1 LLQALKGGEVVTLD
15 VGAID
20 VQDQG
25 ANRQDMEH
33 QVIVR
38 RGAEK
43 VAKAGSTPSFAQ
55 QAATD
60 RGGKRRARRGR
71 TNSRRAASKKLCYQ
85 FTPPR
90 QESVERGISAHQI
103 QTQTLT
109 LI

>member
-1 LLQALKGGEVVTLD
+1 MVTLD

-60 RGGKRRARRGR
+60 RGGKKKDKARR
-71 TNSRRAASKKLCYQ
+71 NK
-85 FTPPR
+85 
-90 QESVERGISAHQI
+90 
-103 QTQTLT
+103 
-109 LI
+109 